1 MSINWEELQKPDILL
16 SKEVTLMLVWNE
28 EGTKWKSRWYLPVT
42 GFAMLQCY
50 LQKNCYDLVFML
62 PKNTSGLK
70 VCNFVTMTGK
80 WRV

>member
-28 EGTKWKSRWYLPVT
+28 EETKWKSWWYLPVT
-42 GFAMLQCY
+42 GLAMLQCY

-70 VCNFVTMTGK
+70 VRNFVTMTGK
-80 WRV
+80 W